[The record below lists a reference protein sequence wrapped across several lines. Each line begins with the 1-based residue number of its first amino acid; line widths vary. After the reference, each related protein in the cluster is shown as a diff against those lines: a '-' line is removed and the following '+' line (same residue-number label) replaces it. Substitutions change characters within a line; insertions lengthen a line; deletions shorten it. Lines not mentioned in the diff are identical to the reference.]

1 MALQL
6 VTGPYMR
13 HVTWWRLFVLR
24 TGPYDMLD
32 LQFLHDGSRVC
43 YDTTRPPC
51 GVYPMKRKSVLLP
64 GQQLEV
70 SGFLGMRVSRA

>member
-1 MALQL
+1 
-6 VTGPYMR
+6 
-13 HVTWWRLFVLR
+13 
-24 TGPYDMLD
+24 MLD